1 MSRLEIVDDSG
12 PLKLSASQ
20 AAKLGKC
27 EMRWVL
33 GKLSP
38 DEGGSGPRPSYF
50 ILGDL
55 VHAGFQA
62 WGSGKN
68 PFDAMLAL
76 SGEFGLNYDT
86 DETVRKARSIMLY
99 WVELNGPERHI
110 LMGTEL
116 PFDIEI
122 PGTKGVRVRGFFD
135 GVRRIPA
142 EDGIRTHDTYRV
154 EEYKTMG
161 RWGRDAYVREA
172 IDTHL
177 YIWAASQQYPNVTG
191 LDFQAISTYDYKP
204 TGDDEA
210 DAAKRF
216 RLIEVEYDQR
226 FIDRMLGDLRAVATR
241 GQALLKKPSLAIKNI
256 GDDCRRCEHKT
267 QCLRPWDYDPDWR
280 ELS

>member
-38 DEGGSGPRPSYF
+38 EEGGSGPRPSYF

-62 WGSGKN
+62 WGSGKSTMQAIN
-68 PFDAMLAL
+68 ALAK
-76 SGEFGLNYDT
+76 EFGLLIT
-86 DETVRKARSIMLY
+86 DPLVLKANGILSDWQL
-99 WVELNGPERHI
+99 LNGDPSHI
-110 LMGTEL
+110 LMGIEL

-122 PGTKGVRVRGFFD
+122 PGTKGVRVRGFLDGIERRPVD
-135 GVRRIPA
+135 GV
-142 EDGIRTHDTYRV
+142 RTHDTYRIH
-154 EEYKTMG
+154 EYKTMG
-161 RWGRDAYVREA
+161 RWGREAYARDAV
-172 IDTHL
+172 DTHL

-204 TGDDEA
+204 SDPPKPEDD
-210 DAAKRF
+210 AKRKF
-216 RLIEVEYDQR
+216 RLISVEYDQR
-226 FIDRMLGDLRAVATR
+226 YIDRMLADLRNVATR
-241 GQALLKKPSLAIKNI
+241 AQALLRKPSLAIRNI

-267 QCLRPWDYDPDWR
+267 QCLTPWHFDADFK
-280 ELS
+280 EVS